1 MFLCIFC
8 STLCIIYCSFSSTH
22 NLFSAMPV
30 GPLEVKDIKYREL
43 KLSWKAPK
51 TMTHVRSQTEP
62 LVINY
67 IIEKRQKN
75 QRDWTTSVA
84 SHQTDVTSISYQVS
98 GLEPNTAYEFRVKA
112 ELRGKRSLPLRT
124 TGKTNCLTG

>member
-1 MFLCIFC
+1 
-8 STLCIIYCSFSSTH
+8 
-22 NLFSAMPV
+22 MPV

-43 KLSWKAPK
+43 KLSWNAPK
-51 TMTHVRSQTEP
+51 MTHVRPHTEP
-62 LVINY
+62 LVTNY

-75 QRDWTTSVA
+75 QRGWTSVA
-84 SHQTDVTSISYQVS
+84 SYQTDVTSISYQVS

-112 ELRGKRSLPLRT
+112 ELRGKLSLPLTT